1 MRGGEWRSEAP
12 VEPREAQVG
21 RGRRWRDDQAA
32 VSIYICR
39 LVAREPC
46 VYILAS
52 ARHGT
57 LYIGV
62 TSDLPTRVW
71 THKQDLVEGFTKRYG
86 VHTLV
91 WYELHDSMAD
101 AITREKQLKRW
112 KRDWKFRLIREFNPG
127 WRDLDEDLA

>member
-1 MRGGEWRSEAP
+1 MER
-12 VEPREAQVG
+12 REAQVG
-21 RGRRWRDDQAA
+21 RGRRWRDDKAA

-39 LVAREPC
+39 LMAREPC

-127 WRDLDEDLA
+127 WRDLYNDLA